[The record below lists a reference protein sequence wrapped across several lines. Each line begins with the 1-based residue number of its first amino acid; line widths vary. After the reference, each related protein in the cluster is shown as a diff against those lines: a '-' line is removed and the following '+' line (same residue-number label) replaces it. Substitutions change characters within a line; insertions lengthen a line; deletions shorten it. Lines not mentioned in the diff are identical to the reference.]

1 MIGVIPC
8 RWIPGPAADHPSRRL
23 ARGVEPGPRT
33 AGQLAILAS
42 LPTVAVTSL
51 IAFNVIPAT
60 LSVALASGAALLI
73 LIRLGGRFASALFDR
88 ERLIT
93 SIK

>member
-1 MIGVIPC
+1 
-8 RWIPGPAADHPSRRL
+8 
-23 ARGVEPGPRT
+23 
-33 AGQLAILAS
+33 
-42 LPTVAVTSL
+42 
-51 IAFNVIPAT
+51 
-60 LSVALASGAALLI
+60 VALASGAALLI